1 MKSTTRTPDEA
12 PEGEL
17 RDLLPQLPG
26 EAQEVEVRD
35 LLEERAK
42 RLRGLDQSDA
52 SREEAVLLV
61 AEFPLGEE
69 RYALPLEALR
79 AALPLRMVTPVPL
92 SAPHVIGVLRFQGQV
107 LAALSLASLLGGH
120 GWRQDPAVLLVV
132 DRGDGELC
140 AVDCEAIPRP
150 IGVPMGAVEA
160 ARTRVEGPIIDVLFS
175 AQPGQ
180 PQQLVHLIDPAR
192 LFTRS
197 GTGARHGR

>member
-1 MKSTTRTPDEA
+1 MKPTPRTPEEA
-12 PEGEL
+12 QEGEL
-17 RDLLPQLPG
+17 RDLLPRLPS
-26 EAQEVEVRD
+26 EVQEEEVRD

-42 RLRGLDQSDA
+42 RLRGLDQSEA
-52 SREEAVLLV
+52 NREEAVLLV

-150 IGVPMGAVEA
+150 IGVPVGAVEA
-160 ARTRVEGPIIDVLFS
+160 ARTRAEGAIIDVLF
-175 AQPGQ
+175 
-180 PQQLVHLIDPAR
+180 
-192 LFTRS
+192 
-197 GTGARHGR
+197 

>member
-1 MKSTTRTPDEA
+1 MKLTPRI
-12 PEGEL
+12 P
-17 RDLLPQLPG
+17 DLG
-26 EAQEVEVRD
+26 QEEEIRD

-42 RLRGLDQSDA
+42 RLRDLEQNDA
-52 SREEAVLLV
+52 KHEEAVHLV

-120 GWRQDPAVLLVV
+120 GWRQDPAVLLVL
-132 DRGDGELC
+132 DRGDKELC

-150 IGVPMGAVEA
+150 IGLLVGAVEA
-160 ARTRVEGPIIDVLFS
+160 ARARAAGPIIEVLFS
-175 AQPGQ
+175 PVPGQ
-180 PQQLVHLIDPAR
+180 QQLVHLIDPPR
-192 LFTRS
+192 LFARA
-197 GTGARHGR
+197 GTGVRNGR

>member
-1 MKSTTRTPDEA
+1 MKVTP
-12 PEGEL
+12 
-17 RDLLPQLPG
+17 RSPG
-26 EAQEVEVRD
+26 DSQEEEIRH

-42 RLRGLDQSDA
+42 RLRDLEQTEVV
-52 SREEAVLLV
+52 REEAVHWV

-69 RYALPLEALR
+69 RYALPLESLR

-140 AVDCEAIPRP
+140 AVDCEAI
-150 IGVPMGAVEA
+150 
-160 ARTRVEGPIIDVLFS
+160 
-175 AQPGQ
+175 
-180 PQQLVHLIDPAR
+180 
-192 LFTRS
+192 
-197 GTGARHGR
+197 

>member
-1 MKSTTRTPDEA
+1 MKSTPRTPDEA
-12 PEGEL
+12 QDGEL
-17 RDLLPQLPG
+17 RDLLPRLQS
-26 EAQEVEVRD
+26 EAQEEEVRD

-52 SREEAVLLV
+52 NREEAVLLV

-92 SAPHVIGVLRFQGQV
+92 SSPHVIGVLRFQGQV

-150 IGVPMGAVEA
+150 IGLPVGAVEV
-160 ARTRVEGPIIDVLFS
+160 ARTRAEGPIIDVLFS
-175 AQPGQ
+175 SQPGQ
-180 PQQLVHLIDPAR
+180 QQLVHLIDPAR
-192 LFTRS
+192 LFMRG